1 MSDTKTLSEKH
12 WEILGIQNAQLRSKA
27 KELRFIAKNAERIIE
42 LMYQRAEESR
52 DGYAERDAYNLWR
65 GHSIDTY
72 VMRTNWDPDLSA
84 YHTVEQEVS
93 N

>member
-1 MSDTKTLSEKH
+1 MSGTKPLSETH
-12 WEILGIQNAQLRSKA
+12 WEILGIQNSQLRSKA
-27 KELRFIAKNAERIIE
+27 KELRFIAKNVERIIE

-52 DGYAERDAYNLWR
+52 EGYAERDAYNLWR

-72 VMRTNWDPDLSA
+72 VMRTNWDADLSA
-84 YHTVEQEVS
+84 YHTAEKEAS